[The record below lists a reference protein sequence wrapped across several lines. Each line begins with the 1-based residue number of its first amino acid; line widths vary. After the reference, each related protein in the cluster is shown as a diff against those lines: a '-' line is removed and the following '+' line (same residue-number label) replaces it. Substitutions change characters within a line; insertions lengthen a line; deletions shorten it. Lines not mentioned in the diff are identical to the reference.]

1 MRKIPTLKKQYF
13 SLLILFG
20 LLFFSNLL
28 FAQNKTKA
36 EKQSLSY
43 FKASASYLTNNV
55 YNGRKDS
62 LLTPYTTPSLGYYDK
77 SGFYISG
84 SLSYLSNSSGSRIDL
99 FSFDA
104 GYDFS
109 INDDFI
115 GSVYANKSFY
125 NKSSTAIQSDISG
138 SAGSIFTYDAGLLQ
152 VTAGVDILFAQKA
165 DISTNIGIAHAFYIG
180 DEGSQF
186 SITPTVTTNMST
198 LHFYE
203 GYTAQQ
209 VIYPIRVMKQLGVK
223 TLLLS
228 NAAGGVNPTYAVGDL
243 MIINDHISF
252 FTENPLM
259 GKNEDEIGTRFPD
272 MSEPYCKELIAK
284 AHAIAKANGIK
295 IYEGVYTA
303 VTGPTFETRAEYKL
317 IKILGS
323 DVVGMSTVQETIA
336 AAHCGIKVFGVSVVT
351 DMGIRE
357 DENIITHEEVLQA
370 AKEAEPKL
378 ALLFNEM
385 VRAI

>member
-62 LLTPYTTPSLGYYDK
+62 LITPYTTPSLGYYDK

-203 GYTAQQ
+203 GYTDRKAG
-209 VIYPIRVMKQLGVK
+209 KKANQLIPNLQSVTVETTVQNNK
-223 TLLLS
+223 FTLLDYEISLPFTYDS
-228 NAAGGVNPTYAVGDL
+228 KKFGFYITPTYA
-243 MIINDHISF
+243 IPQ
-252 FTENPLM
+252 NPIYTTTTTTIKLRN
-259 GKNEDEIGTRFPD
+259 GSQTSQTVDSTPQEEKNLSNTF
-272 MSEPYCKELIAK
+272 YAEL
-284 AHAIAKANGIK
+284 GIYVK
-295 IYEGVYTA
+295 
-303 VTGPTFETRAEYKL
+303 F
-317 IKILGS
+317 
-323 DVVGMSTVQETIA
+323 
-336 AAHCGIKVFGVSVVT
+336 
-351 DMGIRE
+351 
-357 DENIITHEEVLQA
+357 
-370 AKEAEPKL
+370 
-378 ALLFNEM
+378 
-385 VRAI
+385 